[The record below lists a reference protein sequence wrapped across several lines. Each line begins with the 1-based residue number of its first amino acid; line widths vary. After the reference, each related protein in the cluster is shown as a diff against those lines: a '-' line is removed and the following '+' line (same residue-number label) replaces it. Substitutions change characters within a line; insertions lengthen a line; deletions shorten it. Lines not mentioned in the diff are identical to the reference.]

1 MPERVAM
8 KAINPFSSM
17 AAGANTFFAAIES
30 DIQSGVK
37 NADGEGQVG
46 TTIEALATEIEAL
59 ATDRE
64 APASSAEADDAE
76 AAAPLAPAVHELRE
90 RLAAAQQQCKK
101 LEQRLAE
108 KAELCGDKD
117 SQLAGVLEEGEQ
129 LSKRQAEQERVIRE
143 LKQGLREAVAVGD
156 NAKAELEA
164 ARQQQEDAARQLKER
179 ATSSDG
185 AREEALAEATGRA
198 EGLEELLQA
207 ERSALVA
214 LRAQHGTLQE
224 EAQRLQVEHEAR
236 GACEASAA
244 DHLAELQVENSR
256 LVAMARL
263 REEGLSTQVGELQ
276 ARSDAAQAHVSQLA
290 SSVPQATKPLLRQI
304 AALQA
309 QQQQMQT
316 AWRESESSLQ
326 ARIAAADSAAAA
338 AAQRERT
345 LRDEEA
351 ASAAR
356 QLALQAQLSR
366 AEERGGERAV
376 EAAATAREEERGAA
390 AAALEKAAAAARGE
404 QEQAARQIA
413 ASGAEVEAQRGAVA
427 REQEAMRVL
436 REARAQGSG
445 SGAGSG
451 AGFRVRVRVS

>member
-1 MPERVAM
+1 M

-46 TTIEALATEIEAL
+46 TTIEALAT
-59 ATDRE
+59 DRE
-64 APASSAEADDAE
+64 APASTAEADDAE

-129 LSKRQAEQERVIRE
+129 LSKRQAEQEKVIRE
-143 LKQGLREAVAVGD
+143 LKQSLREAVAVGD
-156 NAKAELEA
+156 NAKAELEVARQQKEVA
-164 ARQQQEDAARQLKER
+164 ARQHKER

-224 EAQRLQVEHEAR
+224 EAQRLQAEGEAR

-244 DHLAELQVENSR
+244 DCLAELQVENSR

-316 AWRESESSLQ
+316 AWRESEAGLQ
-326 ARIAAADSAAAA
+326 AR
-338 AAQRERT
+338 
-345 LRDEEA
+345 
-351 ASAAR
+351 
-356 QLALQAQLSR
+356 LA
-366 AEERGGERAV
+366 
-376 EAAATAREEERGAA
+376 TP
-390 AAALEKAAAAARGE
+390 
-404 QEQAARQIA
+404 I
-413 ASGAEVEAQRGAVA
+413 
-427 REQEAMRVL
+427 
-436 REARAQGSG
+436 
-445 SGAGSG
+445 
-451 AGFRVRVRVS
+451 VSVQP

>member
-1 MPERVAM
+1 M

-390 AAALEKAAAAARGE
+390 AAALEKAAAAARG
-404 QEQAARQIA
+404 
-413 ASGAEVEAQRGAVA
+413 
-427 REQEAMRVL
+427 
-436 REARAQGSG
+436 
-445 SGAGSG
+445 
-451 AGFRVRVRVS
+451 